1 MRPQE
6 LNLLVIFDCVMTEKS
21 ITRTA
26 SRLSM
31 TQPAVSNAV
40 ARMRAAWN
48 DELFIKDGRNIRPTN
63 YAINLW
69 QQIKEPLRDL
79 SHAIDPDD
87 FNPLTA
93 KRTFRIAVSDIV
105 VDSLWL
111 EMRQFFEQHAP
122 NINLHAVPYRIE
134 QVQQMLDDAEV
145 DLIISSVMPQDSAV
159 RSSHLFETCF
169 VCAMR
174 HDHPLAHKELG
185 IEEFAAAEHLLVS
198 LSGDSFGITDRVLH
212 QHNLTRRIAMTVN
225 NFSSVAPLLIETDLI
240 SILPAGAIYKDV
252 ESGNLSVSHTPI
264 DIPQSTISMLW
275 HKRQDNDAGLSWLRH
290 HIEDKFV
297 ARWHEN
303 LERVYKQCCEQ

>member
-1 MRPQE
+1 
-6 LNLLVIFDCVMTEKS
+6 
-21 ITRTA
+21 
-26 SRLSM
+26 M

-48 DELFIKDGRNIRPTN
+48 DELFIKDGRNIQPTN

-93 KRTFRIAVSDIV
+93 KRTFRIAVSDII

-122 NINLHAVPYRIE
+122 GINLHAVPYRTDH
-134 QVQQMLDDAEV
+134 VQQVLYDAEV
-145 DLIISSVMPQDSAV
+145 DLVISGITPQDPSI

-174 HDHPLAHKELG
+174 SDHPLANRDLTV
-185 IEEFAAAEHLLVS
+185 EEFAAADHLLVS
-198 LSGDSFGITDRVLH
+198 FSGDSFGLTDRALH
-212 QHNLTRRIAMTVN
+212 QHNLTRRVAMIVN
-225 NFSSVAPLLIETDLI
+225 NFSSAAPLLMETDLI
-240 SILPAGAIYKDV
+240 SILPAGAIYQHV
-252 ESGNLSVSHTPI
+252 ESGKLAVSHSPV
-264 DIPQSTISMLW
+264 DIPQSAISMLW
-275 HKRQDNDAGLSWLRH
+275 HKRQDNDAGLSWLRT

-297 ARWHEN
+297 LRWQKN
-303 LERVYKQCCEQ
+303 LEKIYTYACKQ

>member
-1 MRPQE
+1 
-6 LNLLVIFDCVMTEKS
+6 MTEKS

-26 SRLSM
+26 ARLSM

-40 ARMRAAWN
+40 ARMRAAWD
-48 DELFIKDGRNIRPTN
+48 DELFIKDGRNIQPTN

-87 FNPLTA
+87 FDPLTA
-93 KRTFRIAVSDIV
+93 NRTFRIAVSDII

-122 NINLHAVPYRIE
+122 GINLHAVPYRNDR
-134 QVQQMLDDAEV
+134 VQQVLDDAEV
-145 DLIISSVMPQDSAV
+145 DLVISSIMPQDSAV

-174 HDHPLAHKELG
+174 HDHPLAGKELS
-185 IEEFAAAEHLLVS
+185 IEEFAAADHLLVS

-212 QHNLTRRIAMTVN
+212 QHNLTRRVAMTVN
-225 NFSSVAPLLIETDLI
+225 NFSSAAPLLIDTDLI
-240 SILPAGAIYKDV
+240 SVLPSGAIYKDV
-252 ESGNLSVSHTPI
+252 ESGKLTVTLCPI
-264 DIPQSTISMLW
+264 DIPKSAISMLW
-275 HKRQDNDAGLSWLRH
+275 HKRQDNDSGLSWLRT

-297 ARWHEN
+297 TRWQEN
-303 LERVYKQCCEQ
+303 LERVYSKCCAP